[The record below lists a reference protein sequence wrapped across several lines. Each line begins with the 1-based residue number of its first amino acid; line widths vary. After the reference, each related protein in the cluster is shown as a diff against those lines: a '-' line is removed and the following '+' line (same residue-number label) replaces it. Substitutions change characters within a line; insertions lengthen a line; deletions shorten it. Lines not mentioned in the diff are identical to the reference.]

1 MYQIVSNQPTSTTT
15 ARLTHHYL
23 FTKFKLTSTSETT
36 NHHIRVKHYI
46 DNKMIAIIPR
56 SPFPHLL
63 TRETAQKQ
71 SEKKKSRM
79 EEEEAK
85 SKAKT
90 SERVSTPFSAAP
102 KRQGRNIHPPIS
114 IPVLSS
120 RKIKRR
126 EKGKSRS
133 DPISGPRASW

>member
-23 FTKFKLTSTSETT
+23 FTKFKLTSTSETI

-46 DNKMIAIIPR
+46 DNKIIAIIPR

-71 SEKKKSRM
+71 SEKKSQEWTTKQ
-79 EEEEAK
+79 
-85 SKAKT
+85 KAKKQARG
-90 SERVSTPFSAAP
+90 SQPISQLPK
-102 KRQGRNIHPPIS
+102 KRQGRNIHSPIS
-114 IPVLSS
+114 VPVLSS
-120 RKIKRR
+120 RKI
-126 EKGKSRS
+126 
-133 DPISGPRASW
+133 